1 MKKILCL
8 ILSVAL
14 SVSLCSCS
22 NGNDTSGTES
32 PPPSTGTPAPKQD
45 GDSNIDTID
54 DVSVD
59 TGLFDVTL
67 TIPADFIEED
77 MTQEKLDQV
86 ATESGYQSA
95 TLNADG
101 SVTYVMTKTQH
112 NKMMEGIR
120 QSIDESLSSI
130 GNSDDY
136 PGVVSVKA
144 NEDYTKFTV
153 TMSTDEVGMEAS
165 FAVMMFYVSSGM
177 YHVFNGT
184 EVDNVNVQY
193 VKEGTGE
200 ILQESNSSD
209 MG

>member
-1 MKKILCL
+1 M
-8 ILSVAL
+8 
-14 SVSLCSCS
+14 
-22 NGNDTSGTES
+22 D
-32 PPPSTGTPAPKQD
+32 PD
-45 GDSNIDTID
+45 IDAVD
-54 DVSVD
+54 NVSVD
-59 TGLFDVTL
+59 SGLFDVTL
-67 TIPADFIEED
+67 TIPVDFVEED

-86 ATESGYQSA
+86 AAESGYQSA

-101 SVTYVMTKTQH
+101 SITYVMTKAQH

-120 QSIDESLSSI
+120 ESIDESLSSM

-136 PGVVSVKA
+136 PGMVSVKA
-144 NEDYTKFTV
+144 NDDYTKFTV
-153 TMSTDEVGMEAS
+153 TMSTDEVGMESS
-165 FAVMMFYVSSGM
+165 FAVMMFYISSGM